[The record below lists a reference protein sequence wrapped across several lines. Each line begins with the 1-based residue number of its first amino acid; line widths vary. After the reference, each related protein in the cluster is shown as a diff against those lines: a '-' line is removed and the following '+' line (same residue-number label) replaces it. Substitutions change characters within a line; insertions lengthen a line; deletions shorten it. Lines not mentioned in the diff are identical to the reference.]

1 MGENGV
7 YRKQF
12 YTKLVSSCHFMFLY
26 LHIYIYIYMQL
37 FPLLRKTREVHKSNA
52 CLVLHRVIRS
62 SPSNSSFPLTC
73 GFITAV
79 RNASLL

>member
-1 MGENGV
+1 MFIE
-7 YRKQF
+7 
-12 YTKLVSSCHFMFLY
+12 SSFTLSLSVHVISCSCT
-26 LHIYIYIYMQL
+26 YIYIYMQL